1 MEDTKRIAPELP
13 VLLENLHAPELF
25 VTWTK
30 SIVFGPG
37 NNAHF
42 TFVTNRSDHTTGKQV
57 EVVTGRLV
65 MPIEAAAN
73 LAQFLASRLQQLQ
86 LAVTPPTP
94 DQKAH

>member
-1 MEDTKRIAPELP
+1 MEARKPVAPELP
-13 VLLENLHAPELF
+13 MLIENLHAPELF

-42 TFVTNRSDHTTGKQV
+42 TFVTMRSDHASGKQA
-57 EVVTGRLV
+57 EVVTGRLI
-65 MPIEAAAN
+65 MPIEAATN

-86 LAVTPPTP
+86 LAATPPAP